1 MLLTI
6 DVGNTNTVLG
16 IFNKDKLE
24 QSWRVKTDPRD
35 TADELWLQYSALV
48 KGFDITGVAI
58 CSTVPAVLREVRKI
72 IDEHYSDIKTTIIEP
87 GVKTGVP
94 LLVDNP
100 KEIGADRIVNSLA
113 AFTLYGSDGP
123 SIVVDFGTST
133 NLDVVSPKGEFLGG
147 ALAPGIEISV
157 DALAARAAQLRKVEL
172 VKPKSVIGK
181 NTVEALQSGTI
192 FGFAG
197 QVDGL
202 VNRII
207 DELSDL
213 YPDAGEVCVIATG
226 GLAPLVLGISEMIEF
241 HEPDLT
247 LIGLRL
253 VHERN

>member
-1 MLLTI
+1 MLLTV

-16 IFNKDKLE
+16 IFDKDTLIK
-24 QSWRVKTDPRD
+24 SWRVKTDPR
-35 TADELWLQYSALV
+35 TTSDELWLQYSALIS
-48 KGFDITGVAI
+48 GYSLTGLSI
-58 CSTVPAVLREVRKI
+58 CSTVPATLRELRTMI
-72 IDEHYSDIKTTIIEP
+72 ATYFSDVHTTIVEP
-87 GVKTGVP
+87 GTKTGVQ

-100 KEIGADRIVNSLA
+100 KEIGADRIVNTLA
-113 AFTLYGSDGP
+113 AHTLYGGP
-123 SIVVDFGTST
+123 AIVVDFPPST
-133 NLDVVSPKGEFLGG
+133 NPDVVSPKGEFLGG

-172 VKPKSVIGK
+172 VRPKSVIGK

-202 VNRII
+202 VDRITA
-207 DELSDL
+207 ELAKD
-213 YPDAGEVCVIATG
+213 YDGVPTVIATG
-226 GLAPLVLGISEMIEF
+226 GLAPLIIGVSETIDE

-253 VHERN
+253 IHEKNL

>member
-1 MLLTI
+1 MLLTV

-16 IFNKDKLE
+16 IFDGEELVR
-24 QSWRVKTDPRD
+24 SWRVKTDPRT
-35 TADELWLQYSALV
+35 TADELWLQFNALV
-48 KGFDITGVAI
+48 ADYDVTGLSI
-58 CSTVPAVLREVRKI
+58 CSTVPATLRELRTMIASYFSKI
-72 IDEHYSDIKTTIIEP
+72 PTTIVEP
-87 GVKTGVP
+87 GTKTGVP

-100 KEIGADRIVNSLA
+100 KEIGADRIVNTLA
-113 AFTLYGSDGP
+113 SHVLYGGP
-123 SIVVDFGTST
+123 AIVVDFGTST

-172 VKPKSVIGK
+172 IRPKSVIGK

-202 VNRII
+202 VDRITA
-207 DELSDL
+207 ELAQSYDQA
-213 YPDAGEVCVIATG
+213 PTVIATG
-226 GLAPLVLGISEMIEF
+226 GLAPLIIGVAETIDE

-253 VHERN
+253 IHERNI

>member
-16 IFNKDKLE
+16 IFDGDHLVK
-24 QSWRVKTDPRD
+24 SWRVKTDTRT
-35 TADELWLQYSALV
+35 TADEMWLQFTALTNGYTV
-48 KGFDITGVAI
+48 SGLSI
-58 CSTVPAVLREVRKI
+58 CSTVPATLRELRTMI
-72 IDEHYSDIKTTIIEP
+72 SSYLNDLATTIVEP
-87 GVKTGVP
+87 GTKTGVQ

-100 KEIGADRIVNSLA
+100 KEIGADRIVNTLA
-113 AFTLYGSDGP
+113 AHTLYGGP
-123 SIVVDFGTST
+123 AIVVDFGTST

-147 ALAPGIEISV
+147 SLAPGIEISV
-157 DALAARAAQLRKVEL
+157 DALASRAAQLRKVEL
-172 VKPKSVIGK
+172 VKPKNVIGK

-202 VNRII
+202 VDRITA
-207 DELSDL
+207 ELAKEYDGA
-213 YPDAGEVCVIATG
+213 PTVIATG
-226 GLAPLVLGISEMIEF
+226 GLAPLIIGVAETIDH

-253 VHERN
+253 IHEKNS

>member
-16 IFNKDKLE
+16 IFDKDQLIK
-24 QSWRVKTDPRD
+24 SWRVKTDPRT
-35 TADELWLQYSALV
+35 TADELWLQYSALMA
-48 KGFDITGVAI
+48 GYPLTALSI
-58 CSTVPAVLREVRKI
+58 CSTVPATLREIRTM
-72 IDEHYSDIKTTIIEP
+72 IDSYFSDLKTTIVEP
-87 GVKTGVP
+87 GTKTGVQ

-100 KEIGADRIVNSLA
+100 KEIGADRIVNTLA
-113 AFTLYGSDGP
+113 AHTLYGGP
-123 SIVVDFGTST
+123 AIVVDFGTST

-157 DALAARAAQLRKVEL
+157 DALSARAAQLRKVEL
-172 VKPKSVIGK
+172 VRPKNVIGK

-202 VNRII
+202 VDRITAELAKDY
-207 DELSDL
+207 DEA
-213 YPDAGEVCVIATG
+213 PTVIATG
-226 GLAPLVLGISEMIEF
+226 GLAPLIIGVSETIDE
-241 HEPDLT
+241 HEPNLT

-253 VHERN
+253 IHEKNQ